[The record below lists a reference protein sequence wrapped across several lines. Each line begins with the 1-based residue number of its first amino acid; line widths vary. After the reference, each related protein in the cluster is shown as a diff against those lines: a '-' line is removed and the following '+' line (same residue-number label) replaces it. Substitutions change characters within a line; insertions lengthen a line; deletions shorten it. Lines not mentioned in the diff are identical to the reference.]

1 LMEGLYD
8 RAGFDMDI
16 DYSQQPTPS
25 LGDEDWQWSQQLTS
39 PTIL

>member
-1 LMEGLYD
+1 
-8 RAGFDMDI
+8 MDI